1 MTPRPD
7 AADPV
12 ASSDRRPR
20 APRVPGQVSAAGKVM
35 AVLATF
41 SRERPSQTLTQIAR
55 SSGLALSTVHRVV
68 REMEEWGALER
79 GDDASWHVG
88 LRLWEVASGC
98 PRGQILREIALPF
111 LQDLYEATHENIQL
125 AVREGTELVFV
136 ERIAGHR
143 SVELLTMV
151 GGRFPITATGMG
163 RVLLAYALPEIQE
176 AVLAEPIPRRTPF
189 TVTDPVTVQEQLRAI
204 RREQVF
210 VSDRRLSETTVAVAA
225 PIRMG
230 RSGPVH
236 AALGVVVASAPATDR
251 IGGLRRAVLGS
262 AQAISDAL
270 GARVPRPS

>member
-1 MTPRPD
+1 
-7 AADPV
+7 
-12 ASSDRRPR
+12 
-20 APRVPGQVSAAGKVM
+20 
-35 AVLATF
+35 
-41 SRERPSQTLTQIAR
+41 
-55 SSGLALSTVHRVV
+55 
-68 REMEEWGALER
+68 MEEWGALER

-163 RVLLAYALPEIQE
+163 RVLLAYAPPEIQE

-210 VSDRRLSETTVAVAA
+210 VSDRQLSETTVAVAA

-230 RSGPVH
+230 RS
-236 AALGVVVASAPATDR
+236 ASSWPAPRPPT
-251 IGGLRRAVLGS
+251 GS
-262 AQAISDAL
+262 AACAGPSW
-270 GARVPRPS
+270 GRRRPSPTRSARGSPGRPDAVRASR

>member
-20 APRVPGQVSAAGKVM
+20 DPRVPGQVTAAGKVM

-111 LQDLYEATHENIQL
+111 LQDLYEATHENI
-125 AVREGTELVFV
+125 
-136 ERIAGHR
+136 
-143 SVELLTMV
+143 
-151 GGRFPITATGMG
+151 
-163 RVLLAYALPEIQE
+163 
-176 AVLAEPIPRRTPF
+176 
-189 TVTDPVTVQEQLRAI
+189 
-204 RREQVF
+204 
-210 VSDRRLSETTVAVAA
+210 
-225 PIRMG
+225 
-230 RSGPVH
+230 
-236 AALGVVVASAPATDR
+236 
-251 IGGLRRAVLGS
+251 
-262 AQAISDAL
+262 
-270 GARVPRPS
+270 